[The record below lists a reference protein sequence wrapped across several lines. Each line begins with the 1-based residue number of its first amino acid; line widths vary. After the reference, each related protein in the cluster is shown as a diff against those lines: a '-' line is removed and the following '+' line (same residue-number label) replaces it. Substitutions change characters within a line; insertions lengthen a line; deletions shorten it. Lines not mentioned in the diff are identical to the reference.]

1 MEPSGTPP
9 PRALRRELGVFGATM
24 MGLGSIVGTGV
35 FVSIGIAAGVAGPS
49 VVLAI
54 GLAGLLA
61 LCNALSS
68 AQLAASHPTSG
79 GTYEYGYVYLSP
91 WLGFSAGWMFL
102 CAKSASAA
110 TAALGFA
117 GYTIVLLG
125 DRGAVGSSAAAS
137 GLRIGLAAAA
147 VVLLVA
153 VVAAGMRRSN
163 HVNMVIVSV
172 TLSALAFFVV
182 AGFPGAIDNA
192 GSTLTP
198 FFESP
203 AGDARRALPRLLE
216 ATALMFVAYTG
227 YGRIAT
233 LGEEVKQPRRTIPR
247 AILLTLAVSM
257 IVYVAVAM
265 VGVASAGAAAFGAAG
280 TELAAPLAVVARGFD
295 VPAAAGILSIGALTA
310 MLGVLLNLVLGLSR
324 VVLAMGRR
332 RDLPASLARLDD
344 SGTTPLRAVLLV
356 GVVILGLVSIG
367 SVKLAWSFSAFT
379 VLIYYAVTN
388 LAAIR
393 MPAAERLY
401 HPVIAWIGLAGCLGL
416 AFWVER
422 RVWIVGLAVLGT
434 GLLLRVLSGRAS
446 SQAGDGPGSGSR
458 RGAGEGP
465 P

>member
-1 MEPSGTPP
+1 MTQTTP
-9 PRALRRELGVFGATM
+9 AAGLRRELGTFGATM

-79 GTYEYGYVYLSP
+79 GTYEYGYVYLNP

-117 GYTIVLLG
+117 GYTLVLLG
-125 DRGAVGSSAAAS
+125 DRWPGMAPPADTASAW
-137 GLRIGLAAAA
+137 RVGLAGAA
-147 VVLLVA
+147 VLLLVA

-163 HVNMVIVSV
+163 HVNVFIVSV
-172 TLSALAFFVV
+172 TLSVLAFFIV
-182 AGFPGAIDNA
+182 AGLPAAIDNA

-203 AGDARRALPRLLE
+203 AGDARRVLPRLLE

-233 LGEEVKQPRRTIPR
+233 LGEEVKSPRSTIPR

-257 IVYVAVAM
+257 LLYVAVAT
-265 VGVASAGAAAFGAAG
+265 VGVAAAGAAAFGSAG
-280 TELAAPLAVVARGFD
+280 TEEAAPLAVVARGFE
-295 VPAAAGILSIGALTA
+295 VPAAAAILSIGAVTA
-310 MLGVLLNLVLGLSR
+310 MLGVLLNLILGLSR

-332 RDLPASLARLDD
+332 RDLPGVLARLDD
-344 SGTTPLRAVLLV
+344 SGTVPLPAVLLV

-379 VLIYYAVTN
+379 VLVYYAITN

-393 MPAAERLY
+393 LPAAERLY
-401 HPVIAWIGLAGCLGL
+401 HPAIAWLGLAGCLGL

-422 RVWIVGLAVLGT
+422 RVWIVGLAVLAT
-434 GLLLRVLSGRAS
+434 GLILRGLLRRA
-446 SQAGDGPGSGSR
+446 G
-458 RGAGEGP
+458 
-465 P
+465 

>member
-1 MEPSGTPP
+1 MTQTTP
-9 PRALRRELGVFGATM
+9 AAGLRRELGTFGATM

-79 GTYEYGYVYLSP
+79 GTYEYGYVYLNP

-117 GYTIVLLG
+117 GYTLVLLG
-125 DRGAVGSSAAAS
+125 DRWPGMAPPPDAAS
-137 GLRIGLAAAA
+137 AWRVGLAGAA
-147 VVLLVA
+147 VLLLVA

-163 HVNMVIVSV
+163 HVNVFIVSV
-172 TLSALAFFVV
+172 TLSALAFFIV
-182 AGFPGAIDNA
+182 AGLPGAIDNA

-203 AGDARRALPRLLE
+203 AGDARRVLPRLLE

-233 LGEEVKQPRRTIPR
+233 LGEEVKSPRSTIPR

-257 IVYVAVAM
+257 LLYVAVAT
-265 VGVASAGAAAFGAAG
+265 VGVAAAGAAAFGSAG
-280 TELAAPLAVVARGFD
+280 TEEAAPLAVVARGFE
-295 VPAAAGILSIGALTA
+295 VPAAAAILSIGAVTA
-310 MLGVLLNLVLGLSR
+310 MLGVLLNLILGLSR

-332 RDLPASLARLDD
+332 RDLPGGLARLDD

-401 HPVIAWIGLAGCLGL
+401 HPAIAWLGLAGCLGL

-422 RVWIVGLAVLGT
+422 RVWIVGLAVLGAGLILR
-434 GLLLRVLSGRAS
+434 GLLRRA
-446 SQAGDGPGSGSR
+446 G
-458 RGAGEGP
+458 
-465 P
+465 

>member
-1 MEPSGTPP
+1 MTNRAPASPP
-9 PRALRRELGVFGATM
+9 TLRRELGTFGATM

-35 FVSIGIAAGVAGPS
+35 FVSIGIAAGVAGPA

-61 LCNALSS
+61 LCNAMSS

-79 GTYEYGYVYLSP
+79 GTYEYGYVYLNP

-125 DRGAVGSSAAAS
+125 DRLPGASSAAGPAS
-137 GLRIGLAAAA
+137 AWRLGLAAVA
-147 VVLLVA
+147 VLLLVA
-153 VVAAGMRRSN
+153 VVVAGMRRSN
-163 HVNMVIVSV
+163 HVNVVVVAI

-182 AGFPGAIDNA
+182 AGLPDAIANGDA
-192 GSTLTP
+192 TLRP
-198 FFESP
+198 FFDGS
-203 AGDARRALPRLLE
+203 AGGGRPALPRLLE

-247 AILLTLAVSM
+247 AILLTLGISM
-257 IVYVAVAM
+257 LLYIAVAL
-265 VGVASAGAAAFGAAG
+265 VGVAAAGVAAFGSAG
-280 TELAAPLAVVARGFD
+280 TEQAAPLAVVAREFE
-295 VPAAAGILSIGALTA
+295 VPGAATILSIGAITA
-310 MLGVLLNLVLGLSR
+310 MLGVLLNLILGLSR

-332 RDLPASLARLDD
+332 GDLPGGLARLDAT
-344 SGTTPLRAVLLV
+344 GTTPLPAVLIV
-356 GVVILGLVSIG
+356 GAVILGLVSIG

-393 MPAAERLY
+393 LPAAQRLY
-401 HPVIAWIGLAGCLGL
+401 HPAIARAGLAGCLGL

-422 RVWIVGLAVLGT
+422 RVWIVGLAVLGA
-434 GLLLRVLSGRAS
+434 GLLLRWMLRGL
-446 SQAGDGPGSGSR
+446 R
-458 RGAGEGP
+458 R
-465 P
+465 